1 MSQCGETLSKGY
13 LHKDFITHGEARNNL
28 FKKRQQ
34 SNNYKNTLY
43 IPMKQMAPNPN
54 QRDVGAIHLL

>member
-1 MSQCGETLSKGY
+1 MLSY
-13 LHKDFITHGEARNNL
+13 TNNL
-28 FKKRQQ
+28 FTKSQQ